1 MNTNPT
7 DSQQTENLDSCNT
20 IKETFIP
27 VTRFALIDT
36 LSKLEHDQYDSK
48 EIGSF
53 FYFLGQWR
61 HQEHQ
66 ERLLRLKECYLPFS
80 PDRDTVK
87 VIERSNE
94 ELRELQQ
101 ELLTEIEAIL
111 ERANYCH
118 LDDEKLDQLLSTH
131 SAHGLQ
137 LKVDRSEYDAI
148 MVYSRGADKDI
159 LEKRNWKKFFKKE
172 EITVPTFKRLFLLL
186 KLKEQE
192 QRIKEVMEEKKISE
206 KKARKIVTR
215 HRKQLPKAS
224 DGEHIYLKLF
234 KNIPQEDVEMMF
246 PNTQVKFRLF
256 DKIKLG
262 MTAGGGTIAG
272 VAGAASKV
280 MAAVAAAN
288 PIALATS
295 IFGVIGIVVR
305 QVMNFFNTRNKYML
319 TLSQRLYFHSLA
331 DNRGALTLLSDR
343 GEEEDVKEELLLY
356 RFLLDKPRP
365 RTELKQLDGEIE
377 AFMQERFGVD
387 VDFEIEDALPRLVKD
402 KIVTEDDQ
410 GILHAMPPA
419 EACRLLENTWRTKL
433 ADINGWIG
441 NEEFSE
447 V

>member
-1 MNTNPT
+1 M
-7 DSQQTENLDSCNT
+7 
-20 IKETFIP
+20 
-27 VTRFALIDT
+27 
-36 LSKLEHDQYDSK
+36 
-48 EIGSF
+48 
-53 FYFLGQWR
+53 
-61 HQEHQ
+61 
-66 ERLLRLKECYLPFS
+66 
-80 PDRDTVK
+80 
-87 VIERSNE
+87 
-94 ELRELQQ
+94 
-101 ELLTEIEAIL
+101 
-111 ERANYCH
+111 
-118 LDDEKLDQLLSTH
+118 
-131 SAHGLQ
+131 
-137 LKVDRSEYDAI
+137 
-148 MVYSRGADKDI
+148 
-159 LEKRNWKKFFKKE
+159 
-172 EITVPTFKRLFLLL
+172 
-186 KLKEQE
+186 
-192 QRIKEVMEEKKISE
+192 
-206 KKARKIVTR
+206 
-215 HRKQLPKAS
+215 
-224 DGEHIYLKLF
+224 
-234 KNIPQEDVEMMF
+234 
-246 PNTQVKFRLF
+246 
-256 DKIKLG
+256 
-262 MTAGGGTIAG
+262 
-272 VAGAASKV
+272 
-280 MAAVAAAN
+280 AAAN